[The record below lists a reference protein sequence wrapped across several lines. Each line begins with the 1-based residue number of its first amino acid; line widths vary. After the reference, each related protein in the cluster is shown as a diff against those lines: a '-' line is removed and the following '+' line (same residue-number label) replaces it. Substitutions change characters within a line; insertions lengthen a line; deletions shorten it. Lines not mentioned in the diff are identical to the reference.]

1 MRKLAVC
8 ILVCIMGVTCAAC
21 TKGSS
26 ALSGNGEM
34 TENTLETSG
43 ISDETSKG
51 QNVEA
56 ESSTETQTKAPQE
69 TDTEAPKETV
79 EEYELNTVESLED
92 DGKETSAAEAIRGT
106 MKGTRSALE
115 LMYNDR
121 LYMRVGG
128 GWPNSEDSIKDM
140 PDTGLAR
147 INMLTYNRVWDTA
160 ITPVKEA
167 KWESFVCVDLDQ
179 DGTKEVLV
187 KGGPGGVALHYVG
200 GEVYM
205 TVINLR
211 GFPYDVYENGIC
223 YRCEGSAWS
232 HQYDRY
238 YPAKG
243 AMYRANLTDIEEG
256 RAENGS
262 MDYYKIYGK
271 DVTKEEY
278 YAYVDELIGG
288 LTPLEWHEFTE
299 ENIDK
304 YVVD

>member
-1 MRKLAVC
+1 
-8 ILVCIMGVTCAAC
+8 MGVMSAAC

-26 ALSGNGEM
+26 ALNNNGEI
-34 TENTLETSG
+34 TENMSG
-43 ISDETSKG
+43 TTAAGAETSKG
-51 QNVEA
+51 QSVET
-56 ESSTETQTKAPQE
+56 EFWGETQTETPQGTE
-69 TDTEAPKETV
+69 SEAP
-79 EEYELNTVESLED
+79 EEKYELNTVESLEN
-92 DGKETSAAEAIRGT
+92 DGKEMSAAEALRSA
-106 MKGTRSALE
+106 MKGEHSALE
-115 LMYNDR
+115 LMFDER
-121 LYMRVGG
+121 LYNRTGG

-147 INMLTYNRVWDTA
+147 INMLTYNRQLDTA

-167 KWESFVCVDLDQ
+167 KWERFVCVDLNQ

-187 KGGPGGVALHYVG
+187 EGGPGGVALHYAG

-205 TVINLR
+205 TVINTR
-211 GFPYDVYENGIC
+211 GFPYKVYENGIC
-223 YRCEGSAWS
+223 YRGEGSAWGY
-232 HQYDRY
+232 QYDRY

-256 RAENGS
+256 RAEDGS
-262 MDYYKIYGK
+262 MDYYKIDGK
-271 DVTKEEY
+271 EVTKEEY
-278 YAYVDELIGG
+278 YAYVKDLIGG